1 MEDLDKLELAL
12 NIHSN
17 KPVWALKRTEMVFR
31 TTVYNIAELV
41 DGGVEQG
48 KIHHI
53 SPG

>member
-1 MEDLDKLELAL
+1 VEDLDKLELAL

-17 KPVWALKRTEMVFR
+17 KPVWALKRRETVFR
-31 TTVYNIAELV
+31 MTVYNIVELV

-48 KIHHI
+48 NTHHI